1 MIVRLRKDLGVS
13 IGACPYFVFWE
24 RLCVWVFK
32 VGFIGGGNMASAII
46 GGALGSGFLTS
57 KSIAVS
63 DANPNATAAL
73 TQKFGVATLEDNR
86 DIAASSWL
94 IVLAVK
100 PQFYSEVIEQIKAE
114 AMDSGAKIVM
124 TLAPGWTLGRTQA
137 AFGHALKVVRAMPN
151 TPALVGQGVTGF
163 CTSELVTSAE
173 TQWVTSLLES
183 FGKAEPLPER
193 LMDTFVGLCGSSPAF
208 VFMMIE
214 ALCDAAVHEGFPR
227 AQAYT
232 LAAQAVL
239 GSAQM
244 VLELEQHPAQ
254 LKDMVCSPGGSTIEG
269 VRALEEKGMRSAF
282 FEAALRTIAKA
293 REL

>member
-1 MIVRLRKDLGVS
+1 
-13 IGACPYFVFWE
+13 
-24 RLCVWVFK
+24 
-32 VGFIGGGNMASAII
+32 MASAII
-46 GGALGSGFLTS
+46 GGALGSGFLS
-57 KSIAVS
+57 PDNIAVS
-63 DANPNATAAL
+63 DVVPQASAAL
-73 TQKFGVATLEDNR
+73 AQKFGVAEFEENCG
-86 DIAASSWL
+86 IAARSWL

-100 PQFYSEVIEQIKAE
+100 PQFYEDVIEQIKAE
-114 AMDSGAKIVM
+114 TLAGGQKIVM
-124 TLAPGWTLGRTQA
+124 TLAPGWSLARTQA
-137 AFGHALKVVRAMPN
+137 AFGGPLKVVRAMPN
-151 TPALVGQGVTGF
+151 TPALVGQGITGF
-163 CTSELVTSAE
+163 CTSELVSANE
-173 TQWVTSLLES
+173 AQWVSDLLSS

-214 ALCDAAVHEGFPR
+214 ALADAAVHEGFPR

-244 VLELEQHPAQ
+244 VRDLGKHPAQ

-269 VRALEEKGMRSAF
+269 VRVLEEKGMRSAL

>member
-1 MIVRLRKDLGVS
+1 
-13 IGACPYFVFWE
+13 
-24 RLCVWVFK
+24 
-32 VGFIGGGNMASAII
+32 MAGAII
-46 GGALGSGFLTS
+46 GGALGSGFLTPG
-57 KSIAVS
+57 SIAVS
-63 DANPNATAAL
+63 DVNAQVSADLA
-73 TQKFGVATLEDNR
+73 QRFGVATLGDNR
-86 DIAASSWL
+86 VLAARSWL

-100 PQFYSEVIEQIKAE
+100 PQFYPEVIEQIKDHALE
-114 AMDSGAKIVM
+114 GVQKIVM
-124 TLAPGWTLGRTQA
+124 TLAPGWSLERTQT
-137 AFGHALKVVRAMPN
+137 AFGGPIKIVRAMPN

-163 CTSELVTSAE
+163 CTGQTLTPAE

-183 FGKAEPLPER
+183 FGKAQPLPER

-214 ALCDAAVHEGFPR
+214 ALADAAVLEGFPR

-232 LAAQAVL
+232 LAAGAVL

-244 VLELEQHPAQ
+244 VLELEKHPAQ

-269 VRALEEKGMRSAF
+269 VRVLEEKGMRSAF
-282 FEAALRTIAKA
+282 IEAALRTMAKA